1 MISLI
6 IFYIISA
13 LVLIGSAGVI
23 FSRNIVYA
31 SFSLLLALLGTA
43 GIFVLLLA
51 EFLAIVQILIY
62 GGAVVTVIL
71 FALMLTKIDDFRSL
85 SNINYWPIS
94 AFLTLLAL
102 IVLIVG
108 IYQTKIDTQ
117 NLGLVKFSKFS
128 NDLFE
133 YWVIP
138 FEIASLVLLV
148 ALIGAIVILK
158 DRGNDS

>member
-6 IFYIISA
+6 IFYFISV

-31 SFSLLLALLGTA
+31 AFSLFLALLGTA

-62 GGAVVTVIL
+62 GGAVITVIL

-85 SNINYWPIS
+85 SNISYWPIS
-94 AFLTLLAL
+94 AFLSMLAL
-102 IVLIVG
+102 IVLVIGVS
-108 IYQTKIDTQ
+108 QAKINTQ
-117 NLGLVKFSKFS
+117 NLSMVKFSDFS

-133 YWVIP
+133 YWGIP

-158 DRGNDS
+158 DKENDS

>member
-117 NLGLVKFSKFS
+117 NLGLVKFCLNTK
-128 NDLFE
+128 
-133 YWVIP
+133 
-138 FEIASLVLLV
+138 
-148 ALIGAIVILK
+148 
-158 DRGNDS
+158 

>member
-117 NLGLVKFSKFS
+117 NLGLVKFS

-133 YWVIP
+133 YWGIP

>member
-102 IVLIVG
+102 IVLIIG

-117 NLGLVKFSKFS
+117 NLGLVKFSKFL
-128 NDLFE
+128 NINIFL
-133 YWVIP
+133 
-138 FEIASLVLLV
+138 
-148 ALIGAIVILK
+148 
-158 DRGNDS
+158 